1 MTRDYKEKRATRK
14 KQLKENGVKMSELQ
28 EACAIFMDIV
38 LTTESERERD
48 NLLNELFLLDEFAR
62 KGNYNP
68 YALKRNLAYFELHG
82 NDKKVLRNTA
92 KKIRNYFVRALKAD
106 LTKNPVILTPKE
118 AYMEFYLLT
127 WLTDEENAY
136 NLQGETPQKQFV
148 LEFTKSK
155 FRSLD
160 RSLPEI
166 DYSYV
171 A

>member
-1 MTRDYKEKRATRK
+1 M
-14 KQLKENGVKMSELQ
+14 
-28 EACAIFMDIV
+28 
-38 LTTESERERD
+38 
-48 NLLNELFLLDEFAR
+48 
-62 KGNYNP
+62 
-68 YALKRNLAYFELHG
+68 
-82 NDKKVLRNTA
+82 
-92 KKIRNYFVRALKAD
+92 
-106 LTKNPVILTPKE
+106 TKNPVILTPKE